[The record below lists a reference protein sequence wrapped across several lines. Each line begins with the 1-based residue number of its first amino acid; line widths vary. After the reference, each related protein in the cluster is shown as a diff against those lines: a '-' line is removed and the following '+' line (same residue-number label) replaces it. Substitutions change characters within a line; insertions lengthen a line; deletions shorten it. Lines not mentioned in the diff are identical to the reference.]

1 MRQTST
7 FWPYQIAAL
16 SQKISFLNSRPQ
28 NCEFYLESAKY
39 AAAEIGQSQ
48 SIHINQ
54 AWVAFLRK

>member
-54 AWVAFLRK
+54 A